1 MKQSLQLRLGQQLT
15 MTPQLQ
21 QAIRLLQLST
31 LELRMEVQQALDSN
45 LMLEPA
51 DDLDDG
57 LDEIESADEQGDGL
71 AEPSSRE
78 AQTESVRDAAERE
91 VDETASAPSAEDIP
105 QDLPLDSDWGDIY
118 DGTTSYSAP
127 AGEDGR
133 DAWENQTTVSR
144 SLHEHLLEQA
154 SLSRF
159 SERDMAIAEAVIDAV
174 RDDGYLACA
183 IEDIRSSLPE
193 SWDVETDEVEAVRHL
208 IQHFDP
214 LGVASLNPREA
225 LLLQLEILPANT
237 PWLKEARILVDQHL
251 ELLVVRQTAQILRR
265 MKLTQAQLSEV
276 LDLVRSLDPRPGS
289 QISDSAAQYVI
300 PDVYVRRD
308 GVGWR
313 VDLNPEAAPRVRVNS
328 YYASL
333 VRRADSS
340 QDNNTLR
347 QHLQE
352 ARWFI
357 KSLRSRNDTL
367 LKVADCIVRHQQ
379 AFLEQGEEAMK
390 PLVLRE
396 VAEEV
401 EMHEST
407 ISRITTQKYMYTP
420 RGTFEFKYFFSSH
433 VHTVD
438 GEECSATSIRARIR
452 RLIAEEDCARPLS
465 DSRLTEILRE
475 EGINVARRT
484 IAKYREAMSIA
495 SSNERKRIA

>member
-31 LELRMEVQQALDSN
+31 LELRLEVQQALDSN

-51 DDLDDG
+51 ADSDEEQDDTELADTMADDRT
-57 LDEIESADEQGDGL
+57 EAKST
-71 AEPSSRE
+71 E
-78 AQTESVRDAAERE
+78 AQKESVRDAAERE
-91 VDETASAPSAEDIP
+91 VAEPPPTQTAEDIP

-118 DGTTSYSAP
+118 DGSTSYSAP
-127 AGEDGR
+127 GGEDGR
-133 DAWENQTTVSR
+133 DAWESQTSTSR
-144 SLHEHLLEQA
+144 SLHDHLLEQA
-154 SLSRF
+154 SLSRL

-174 RDDGYLACA
+174 GEDGYLVCS
-183 IEDIRSSLPE
+183 IEDIRSSLPVN
-193 SWDVETDEVEAVRHL
+193 WDLETDEVEAVRHL

-225 LLLQLEILPANT
+225 LLLQLEILPAET
-237 PWLKEARILVDQHL
+237 PWLKAARVLVDKHL
-251 ELLVVRQTAQILRR
+251 DLLSTRHTAQLLRR
-265 MKLTQAQLSEV
+265 MKLTLAQLGEV
-276 LDLVRSLDPRPGS
+276 MTLIRTLDPRPGS
-289 QISDSAAQYVI
+289 QVSDNTAQYVI
-300 PDVYVRRD
+300 PDVYVRR
-308 GVGWR
+308 GEAGWQ
-313 VDLNPEAAPRVRVNS
+313 VDLNPDAAPRVRVNS

-333 VRRADSS
+333 VRRADNS
-340 QDNNTLR
+340 QDNTTLR

-357 KSLRSRNDTL
+357 KSLRSRHETL
-367 LKVADCIVRHQQ
+367 LKVARCIVRHQQ
-379 AFLEQGEEAMK
+379 GFLEHGEEAMK

-401 EMHEST
+401 DMHEST
-407 ISRITTQKYMYTP
+407 ISRITTQKYMHTP
-420 RGTFEFKYFFSSH
+420 RGTLEFKYFFSSH

-452 RLIAEEDCARPLS
+452 RLIADEDNARPLS
-465 DSRLTEILRE
+465 DSRLAEILRE
-475 EGINVARRT
+475 EGIDVARRT

>member
-31 LELRMEVQQALDSN
+31 LELRMEVQQALESN

-51 DDLDDG
+51 DELDDG
-57 LDEIESADEQGDGL
+57 LAELEADEDGSGNGHDTE
-71 AEPSSRE
+71 AEQAASD
-78 AQTESVRDAAERE
+78 SVREAAERE
-91 VDETASAPSAEDIP
+91 VDETAASTSSEDIP
-105 QDLPLDSDWGDIY
+105 RDLPLDSDWGDVY
-118 DGTTSYSAP
+118 DGSTSYSAP
-127 AGEDGR
+127 AMEDGR
-133 DAWENQTTVSR
+133 DAWENQASASR
-144 SLHEHLLEQA
+144 SLRDHLLEQA
-154 SLSRF
+154 SLSRL
-159 SERDMAIAEAVIDAV
+159 SHRDMSIAEAVIDAV
-174 RDDGYLACA
+174 REDGYLACS
-183 IEDIRSSLPE
+183 IEDIRTSLPE
-193 SWDVETDEVEAVRHL
+193 SWEVDTEEVEAVRHL
-208 IQHFDP
+208 VQHFDP

-225 LLLQLEILPANT
+225 LLLQMEVLPADT
-237 PWLKEARILVDQHL
+237 PWLEEARLLVDRYL
-251 ELLVVRQTAQILRR
+251 DLLATRQTAQLLRR
-265 MKLTQAQLSEV
+265 MKLTQAELGAV
-276 LDLVRSLDPRPGS
+276 LDLVRTLDPRPGS
-289 QISDSAAQYVI
+289 QISDNAAQYVV
-300 PDVYVRRD
+300 PDVFVRRD
-308 GVGWR
+308 GDGWT
-313 VDLNPEAAPRVRVNS
+313 VDLNPEAAPKVRVNS

-333 VRRADSS
+333 VRRADNSH
-340 QDNNTLR
+340 DNTTLR

-367 LKVADCIVRHQQ
+367 LKVADCIVRHQKG
-379 AFLEQGEEAMK
+379 FLDQGEEAMK

-407 ISRITTQKYMYTP
+407 ISRITTQKYMHTP

-452 RLIAEEDCARPLS
+452 RLIAEEDSARPLS
-465 DSRLTEILRE
+465 DSRLAEILKK

>member
-31 LELRMEVQQALDSN
+31 LELRLEVQQALDSN

-51 DDLDDG
+51 DE
-57 LDEIESADEQGDGL
+57 LDEGLEDTEVTDTATDERTEANSA
-71 AEPSSRE
+71 E
-78 AQTESVRDAAERE
+78 AQKESVRDAAERE
-91 VDETASAPSAEDIP
+91 VAEATPAQTNEDIP

-118 DGTTSYSAP
+118 DGSTSYSA
-127 AGEDGR
+127 ASGEDGR
-133 DAWENQTTVSR
+133 DAWESQTSASR
-144 SLHEHLLEQA
+144 SLHDHLLEQA
-154 SLSRF
+154 SLSRL
-159 SERDMAIAEAVIDAV
+159 SERDMAIAEAIIDAI
-174 RDDGYLACA
+174 RDDGYIACSV
-183 IEDIRSSLPE
+183 EEIRSSLPE
-193 SWDVETDEVEAVRHL
+193 SWEVETDEVEAVRHL

-225 LLLQLEILPANT
+225 LLLQLEVLPAET
-237 PWLKEARILVDQHL
+237 PWLREARILVDQHL
-251 ELLVVRQTAQILRR
+251 DLLGARHATQILRR
-265 MKLTQAQLSEV
+265 MKLTQAQLGEV
-276 LDLVRSLDPRPGS
+276 LALIRTLDPRPGS
-289 QISDSAAQYVI
+289 QISDNTAQYVV
-300 PDVYVRRD
+300 PDVYVHRGKD
-308 GVGWR
+308 GWH
-313 VDLNPEAAPRVRVNS
+313 VDLNPEAAPKVRVNS

-340 QDNNTLR
+340 QDNTTLR

-357 KSLRSRNDTL
+357 KSLRSRNETL
-367 LKVADCIVRHQQ
+367 LKVANCIVRHQQ
-379 AFLEQGEEAMK
+379 DFLEHGEEFMK

-401 EMHEST
+401 DMHEST
-407 ISRITTQKYMYTP
+407 ISRITTQKYMHTP
-420 RGTFEFKYFFSSH
+420 RGTLEFKYFFSSH

-452 RLIAEEDCARPLS
+452 RLIADEDSARPLS
-465 DSRLTEILRE
+465 DSSLAEILRE

>member
-1 MKQSLQLRLGQQLT
+1 MKQSLQLRLGQTLT

-31 LELRMEVQQALDSN
+31 LELRTEVQQALDSN

-51 DDLDDG
+51 DENEDD
-57 LDEIESADEQGDGL
+57 IEDTEAEESTNGATEPTSA
-71 AEPSSRE
+71 E
-78 AQTESVRDAAERE
+78 AQAESVRDAAERE
-91 VDETASAPSAEDIP
+91 VDEATPASATDDIP
-105 QDLPLDSDWGDIY
+105 RDLPVDSDWGDIY
-118 DGTTSYSAP
+118 DGTTAYSAP
-127 AGEDGR
+127 APDDNR
-133 DAWENQTTVSR
+133 DAWENQATDGR
-144 SLHEHLLEQA
+144 SLQVHLLEQA
-154 SLSRF
+154 GLSRL
-159 SERDMAIAEAVIDAV
+159 SDRDMAIAEAIIDGV
-174 RDDGYLACA
+174 RDDGYLGSSV
-183 IEDIRSSLPE
+183 EDIRSSLPE
-193 SWDVETDEVEAVRHL
+193 EWDVEQDEVEAVRHL

-214 LGVASLNPREA
+214 LGVASLDPREA
-225 LLLQLEILPANT
+225 LLLQLEVLPADT
-237 PWLKEARILVDQHL
+237 PWLREARTLVDQYL
-251 ELLVVRQTAQILRR
+251 DLLAARQTAQILRR
-265 MKLTQAQLSEV
+265 MKLTQEQLCQV
-276 LDLVRSLDPRPGS
+276 LELIRTLDPRPGS
-289 QISDSAAQYVI
+289 QISDSTAEYVI
-300 PDVYVRRD
+300 PDVFVRRHQ
-308 GVGWR
+308 GEWV
-313 VDLNPEAAPRVRVNS
+313 VDLNPEAAPKVRVNS

-340 QDNNTLR
+340 QDNTTLR

-367 LKVADCIVRHQQ
+367 LKVASCIVRHQA
-379 AFLEQGEEAMK
+379 AFLEEGEEAMK

-407 ISRITTQKYMYTP
+407 ISRITTQKYMHTP

-452 RLIAEEDCARPLS
+452 RLIADEDPSGPLS
-465 DSRLTEILRE
+465 DSRLAEILQA

-484 IAKYREAMSIA
+484 VAKYREAMSIP

>member
-31 LELRMEVQQALDSN
+31 LELRTEIQQALDSN

-51 DDLDDG
+51 EGAEDDLDLSEETDNPEV
-57 LDEIESADEQGDGL
+57 DA
-71 AEPSSRE
+71 ATT
-78 AQTESVRDAAERE
+78 QTDESVREAAERE
-91 VDETASAPSAEDIP
+91 VSETDSTAPDDIP
-105 QDLPLDSDWGDIY
+105 GDLPVDSDWGDIY
-118 DGTTSYSAP
+118 DGSTSYSAP
-127 AGEDGR
+127 DSEEQR
-133 DAWENQTTVSR
+133 EAWEARTHTGI
-144 SLHEHLLEQA
+144 SLQDHLREQA
-154 SLSRF
+154 QLSRL
-159 SERDMAIAEAVIDAV
+159 SGRDMAIAEAVIDAV
-174 RDDGYLACA
+174 REDGYLCIS
-183 IEDIRSSLPE
+183 IEDILAALPE
-193 SWDVETDEVEAVRHL
+193 EWEVGLDEVEAVRHL
-208 IQHFDP
+208 IQRFDP
-214 LGVASLNPREA
+214 LGVASVNPQEA
-225 LLLQLEILPANT
+225 LSLQLDTLPEDT
-237 PWLKEARILVDQHL
+237 PWLTEAKTVGRDHL
-251 ELLVVRQTAQILRR
+251 ELLGARQLALLTRR
-265 MKLTQAQLSEV
+265 MKLNQEELQQV
-276 LDLVRSLDPRPGS
+276 LALIRTLDPRPGS
-289 QISDSAAQYVI
+289 QVSSAAAEYVT
-300 PDVYVRRD
+300 PDVYVRRTKE
-308 GVGWR
+308 GWL
-313 VDLNPEAAPRVRVNS
+313 VELNPDSTPRIRVNS

-340 QDNNTLR
+340 QQNTTLR

-352 ARWFI
+352 ARWLI

-367 LKVADCIVRHQQ
+367 LKVANCIVRHQQ
-379 AFLEQGEEAMK
+379 DFLEHGEEAMK

-438 GEECSATSIRARIR
+438 GQEASATAIRARIK
-452 RLIAEEDCARPLS
+452 RLIGDEDSRKPLS
-465 DSRLTEILRE
+465 DSKLAEILQK

-484 IAKYREAMSIA
+484 VAKYRESMSIA